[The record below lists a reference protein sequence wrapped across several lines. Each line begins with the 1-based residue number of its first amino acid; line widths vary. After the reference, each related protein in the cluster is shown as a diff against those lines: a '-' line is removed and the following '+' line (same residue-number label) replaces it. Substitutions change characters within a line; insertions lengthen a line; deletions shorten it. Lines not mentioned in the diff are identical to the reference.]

1 MGGSEEG
8 AETENNQRRRLV
20 EQRRC
25 AVQSIEYEPV
35 TKAKSLENRADRE
48 GTRQGSNRQIEKL
61 TQNSGL
67 GRRG

>member
-25 AVQSIEYEPV
+25 AAQSIEYEPV
-35 TKAKSLENRADRE
+35 TKAESLESGANRE
-48 GTRQGSNRQIEKL
+48 GTRQESNRQIEKL
-61 TQNSGL
+61 AQSSGL
-67 GRRG
+67 GRRD